1 MPRYNYQAINDTGKL
16 LRGTLFVLSAADIE
30 DRLMQRGLTLI
41 KTTRIKQSKWAG
53 HLEGGKIKPRILIEF
68 YRRFSQTLDIGLP
81 ILTGLDENAKSIPSK
96 ALKNTIEE
104 MRGALE
110 EGNTLYEAM
119 RLFPKTFPKLDLAI
133 IRIGE
138 QSGKLPKCMKD
149 LADFLEWKED
159 IRSTVKRAIVYPCFI
174 TVAIIAVI
182 GVWVGYVLPQMATL
196 LTEIGVGL
204 PGVTR
209 AVLWTSDFLRT
220 NWPWLVGLVLAF
232 ITAFYLFQ
240 KTKQGGHI
248 FHKYLLKIPLIG
260 SVMSNVALA
269 RLSHNFATMYRSGV
283 TINNIFEMLID
294 NVLGNRYLE
303 AQLALAYQEVQL
315 GQSLAE
321 GFENAGGFPPLLL
334 GAVRNGESTGTV
346 DDSFNRLGD
355 YYDGEVKR
363 SVQVMVNAFEPI
375 TIFLLGGVFGMII
388 LSILLPLYNVIGDFG
403 KAY

>member
-1 MPRYNYQAINDTGKL
+1 MPRYNYQAINDVGKL
-16 LRGTLFVLSAADIE
+16 FKGTLFALNAADIE
-30 DRLMQRGLTLI
+30 DRLKEQGLTLV
-41 KTTRIKQSKWAG
+41 TSRRIKPSRWAE
-53 HLEGGKIKPRILIEF
+53 HLAGGKIKPRILIEF
-68 YRRFSQTLDIGLP
+68 YRRFSQTLDMGLP
-81 ILTGLDENAKSIPSK
+81 ILTGLDENAKSSPSK
-96 ALKNTIEE
+96 ALKKTIEE

-110 EGNTLYEAM
+110 EGNTLHEAM
-119 RLFPKTFPKLDLAI
+119 RRFPKIFPKLDLAI

-159 IRSTVKRAIVYPCFI
+159 IRSTIKRATIYPCFI
-174 TVAIIAVI
+174 AVAIIAVI
-182 GVWVGYVLPQMATL
+182 GVWAGYVLPQMATL
-196 LTEIGVGL
+196 LTEMGVEL

-240 KTKQGGHI
+240 KTKQGGQV

-260 SVMSNVALA
+260 SVMINVALA
-269 RLSHNFATMYRSGV
+269 RLSHNFATMYSSGI
-283 TINNIFEMLID
+283 TINKIFEMLTD
-294 NVLGNRYLE
+294 NVLGNRYME
-303 AQLALAYQEVQL
+303 SQLAAAYQEVQL

-334 GAVRNGESTGTV
+334 GAVRNGESTGTL

-363 SVQVMVNAFEPI
+363 SVQVLVNAFEPM

-388 LSILLPLYNVIGDFG
+388 LSILLPLYDVIGDFG

>member
-1 MPRYNYQAINDTGKL
+1 MPRYNYQAINDAGKL
-16 LRGTLFVLSAADIE
+16 LRGTLFALSALDIE
-30 DRLMQRGLTLI
+30 DRLMKQGLTLI
-41 KTTRIKQSKWAG
+41 KSTRIKQGRWAE
-53 HLEGGKIKPRILIEF
+53 HLAGGKIKPRILIEF

-96 ALKNTIEE
+96 ALKKTIEE

-119 RLFPKTFPKLDLAI
+119 RRFPKIFPKLDLAI

-138 QSGKLPKCMKD
+138 QSGTLPKCMKD

-159 IRSTVKRAIVYPCFI
+159 IRSTIKRATIYPCFI

-182 GVWVGYVLPQMATL
+182 GVWVGYVLPQMASL
-196 LTEIGVGL
+196 LTEMGVEL
-204 PGVTR
+204 PSVTR
-209 AVLWTSDFLRT
+209 AVLWTSNFLRT
-220 NWPWLVGLVLAF
+220 NWPWLVGVVLAF
-232 ITAFYLFQ
+232 ITALYLFQ
-240 KTKQGGHI
+240 KTKQGGQI

-260 SVMSNVALA
+260 GVMSNVALA

-294 NVLGNRYLE
+294 NVLGNRYME

-334 GAVRNGESTGTV
+334 GAVRNGESTGTL

-363 SVQVMVNAFEPI
+363 SVQVLVNAFEPM

-388 LSILLPLYNVIGDFG
+388 LSILLPLYDVIGDFG